1 MPSSLIKRM
10 AHVGLHVPDVEASV
24 GWATTVMGLREV
36 DRADGVVYL
45 TDCDCHH
52 SLQFYESDRSALD
65 HIAMEAHD
73 EAALEEL
80 RGRLDAAGIEI
91 VADTPQELGIE
102 RAIRFLGPDG
112 HLIEVFTGMEE
123 AGPVHTGAGVQPRKF
138 GHPTL
143 TCPDTGP
150 TRRLFEEV
158 LEFRLSDEIGDG
170 VLAFLRCHPEHHG
183 IGLQKGDPGLNH
195 YAWEVESLA
204 ELGRLGETLSRNGG
218 RFIWGPGRH
227 GAGEN
232 LFTYHFDPAGCVV
245 EYYADMY
252 KIWDERTFEPGHWS
266 LDDHRGQNLWG
277 PTTPHELMVAS
288 TPLAAAAVSVEQ

>member
-1 MPSSLIKRM
+1 
-10 AHVGLHVPDVEASV
+10 
-24 GWATTVMGLREV
+24 
-36 DRADGVVYL
+36 
-45 TDCDCHH
+45 
-52 SLQFYESDRSALD
+52 
-65 HIAMEAHD
+65 MEAHD
-73 EAALEEL
+73 EAALGQLQE
-80 RGRLDAAGIEI
+80 RLEGAGVEI
-91 VADTPQELGIE
+91 VATEPQELGIE
-102 RAIRFLGPDG
+102 RALRFRGPDG
-112 HLIEVFTGMEE
+112 HLIEVFTGMAET
-123 AGPVHTGAGVQPRKF
+123 GPIHTGAGVQPRKF
-138 GHPTL
+138 GHPTI

-183 IGLQKGDPGLNH
+183 LGLQKGEPGINH

-204 ELGRLGETLSRNGG
+204 ELGRLGETLARNGG

-227 GAGEN
+227 GAGAN

-252 KIWDERTFEPGHWS
+252 KIWDERTYEPGHWS
-266 LDDHRGQNLWG
+266 LDDHQGQNLWG

-288 TPLAAAAVSVEQ
+288 TPLASAAATVER